1 MPSANAAVAS
11 GPAGEG
17 DAPLVLAEF
26 LPYRF
31 SVAAERMSRVFAE
44 RYEREFGV
52 GIPEWRVMAVL
63 GERAP
68 RSTQQVI
75 EATEMDRV
83 KVSRAVIRLA
93 DKGLLARRPH
103 PSDQRAHMLSLT
115 RRGQGVYR
123 QIVPLARKLQAELAA
138 ALTPEE
144 MQALNRMLAKLHA
157 GARLQKTSA
166 AENG

>member
-1 MPSANAAVAS
+1 MSSANATVAS
-11 GPAGEG
+11 GPAANGKV
-17 DAPLVLAEF
+17 PLVLAEF

-31 SVAAERMSRVFAE
+31 SIVAERMSRIFAE

-63 GERAP
+63 GERMP

-75 EATEMDRV
+75 EATETDRV

-93 DKGLLARRPH
+93 DKGLLARKPH
-103 PSDQRAHMLSLT
+103 LDDKRVHMLSLT
-115 RRGQGVYR
+115 RRGLGTYR
-123 QIVPLARKLQAELAA
+123 QIVPHARRLQTELAA

-144 MQALNRMLAKLHA
+144 TQVLDRILAKLHA
-157 GARLQKTSA
+157 SSVSLVPRLQEA
-166 AENG
+166 